1 MMILDEQSSKELQE
15 STLWSSMMEGFMK
28 KIQNSHHNSPKK
40 SAQINR
46 VSSFLCFVEKGIKK
60 DLIQR
65 PSADGGRN
73 ISYPPH

>member
-60 DLIQR
+60 DLNNSSK
-65 PSADGGRN
+65 PTNGRK
-73 ISYPPH
+73 HL